1 MQIDF
6 YHWGGM
12 CPLADEFINL
22 VHLSTPTLTVESH
35 DLTKNF
41 ALAREKK
48 VFFPFLTVVD
58 HIHRYYAPITGSF
71 MEKLKQG
78 ILPVERPYCPK
89 LGQAVY
95 IATIEPI
102 TRDNYTLAK
111 QCTGRKSCGGCNTK
125 LRMYDAVG
133 ERILGFVHREGN
145 RLLGGAE
152 FYPSMFVPY
161 DIPHKEDTA
170 FITCVYGSDETF
182 DYKSA
187 PLEALEGYLSETYR
201 YALVVAD
208 EESVFPNGD
217 LPFFLRHG
225 YRDKGV
231 LLTDDYCRLHLLVK
245 NL

>member
-89 LGQAVY
+89 LGQTVY

-102 TRDNYTLAK
+102 TRDNYALAK

-125 LRMYDAVG
+125 
-133 ERILGFVHREGN
+133 
-145 RLLGGAE
+145 
-152 FYPSMFVPY
+152 PY
-161 DIPHKEDTA
+161 NIPHKEDTA

-225 YRDKGV
+225 YRDKGI
-231 LLTDDYCRLHLLVK
+231 LLTDDYCRLHLLAK